1 MLWGSCRG
9 CLSFVAV
16 KSLLMVSLSDG
27 KIKETLNTVF
37 LNKVPMVCAREA
49 QTHTSFFSSD
59 RGMSKDGFCL
69 LS

>member
-27 KIKETLNTVF
+27 KIKGTLNRVF
-37 LNKVPMVCAREA
+37 LNKLHMVCARGA
-49 QTHTSFFSSD
+49 QTHTSFLSSD
-59 RGMSKDGFCL
+59 RGMSKDEFCL